1 MTKNVLSKL
10 KTAKVSKDHKKTN
23 SISTVEL
30 IMEDPSFK
38 LFRRALKLTG
48 LMDLLTDG
56 TVYTLYAPTDDAFYT
71 LGETVVEQLFRK
83 ANHEYLKQ
91 LMLYHISP
99 KTYYFSSLYNYTTL
113 PTLLGVRLPVADLSI
128 DTGDIRLSDSVVHTV
143 NDLTTTVPSIL
154 YPVFN
159 TWGWYY

>member
-10 KTAKVSKDHKKTN
+10 KTAKVSKDHKKT
-23 SISTVEL
+23 SSMTTVEL
-30 IMEDPSFK
+30 VMGDPAFK

-48 LMDLLTDG
+48 LIDLLTDG
-56 TVYTLYAPTDDAFYT
+56 SVYTIYAPTDEAFYT

-83 ANHEYLKQ
+83 ANLDYLKQ

-99 KTYYFSSLYNYTTL
+99 KTYYFSSLFNYTTI
-113 PTLLGVRLPVADLSI
+113 PTLLGVRLPVVDLSI
-128 DTGDIRLSDSVVHTV
+128 DTGDIRLSDSVVHTI
-143 NDLTTTVPSIL
+143 NDLTTTVPTLL

-159 TWGWYY
+159 SWGWYI